1 MQARLATAK
10 VLAKL
15 GYTDD
20 VPMPDFSTKEK
31 AQQYIGLD
39 MAAER
44 TAKEKLPEYDRSSMG
59 ERGARNNRLAK
70 NI

>member
-1 MQARLATAK
+1 MQARLAVSK
-10 VLAKL
+10 VLSKL

-20 VPMPDFSTKEK
+20 VPMPDISTKDK

-44 TAKEKLPEYDRSSMG
+44 QAKEKFMNTVVPEWIK
-59 ERGARNNRLAK
+59 EAKANKRLADK
-70 NI
+70 I

>member
-1 MQARLATAK
+1 MQARLAVSK
-10 VLAKL
+10 VLSKL

-20 VPMPDFSTKEK
+20 VPMPDISTKDK

-44 TAKEKLPEYDRSSMG
+44 QAKEKFMNTVVPEWIK
-59 ERGARNNRLAK
+59 EAKANKRLAEK
-70 NI
+70 I